1 MAQELQGAQ
10 HHASDE
16 RALLQVQSFE
26 PKDLVEDPIP
36 DVSKIHQQIQ
46 DIYRRDD
53 RPWIVGYSGGKD
65 STAALQLVYYA
76 LRDLPPSERRKPVY
90 VLCSDTLV
98 ETPPIVN
105 YIKTSLAQIQQ
116 AAQAEELPITATLV
130 EPELEDSFW
139 VSIIGKGYPSP
150 NRWFRWCTDRLKIRP
165 ANKFIME
172 KVSRFGEVIVVLG
185 VRRAESATRA
195 QSLQL
200 YRLEGT
206 PLRRHASLTNAYV
219 YAPIEDWSTDAV
231 WVYLLQVPSPWGG
244 NNRSLVTLY
253 RNSQMGECPLVID
266 TTTPS
271 CGNSRFGCWTCTV
284 VTKDHS
290 MEGFIESGQEWLQP
304 MLDLRNWLAE
314 IRNDPESR
322 SYKRRTG
329 EEGLG
334 PFTLE
339 TRHEILR
346 RLLEV
351 QNAVDHELI
360 RPKEV
365 ERIHAVWTQ
374 EGDWQGGVT
383 AIVQDAA
390 LSHLGPAHPESER
403 GYFGP
408 ADEAGLRKLCET
420 EGVPSDLVKRLLQAE
435 REAAGLARRRGIYE
449 RLDAI
454 LDEVWMTEEEVA
466 AHRAAALEALD
477 APEAAHPA

>member
-1 MAQELQGAQ
+1 MDEQLQAAE
-10 HHASDE
+10 HHGWNDS
-16 RALLQVQSFE
+16 ALLQVKFPP

-36 DVSKIHQQIQ
+36 DVAKIHRQLKDLYLQ
-46 DIYRRDD
+46 DD

-65 STAALQLVYYA
+65 STATLQLVYYT
-76 LRDLPPSERRKPVY
+76 LRHLPPDERRKPVY

-98 ETPPIVN
+98 ETPPIIE

-116 AAQAEELPITATLV
+116 AGQVEGLPITATLV

-139 VSIIGKGYPSP
+139 VSLIGKGYPSP
-150 NRWFRWCTDRLKIRP
+150 NRWFRWCTERLKIRP
-165 ANKFIME
+165 ANKFILE
-172 KVSRFGEVIVVLG
+172 QVSQFGEVIVVLG

-200 YRLEGT
+200 HRLEGT
-206 PLRRHASLTNAYV
+206 ALRRHASLPNAYV

-231 WVYLLQVPSPWGG
+231 WTYLLQVPSPWGG
-244 NNRSLVTLY
+244 NNRALVTLY
-253 RNSQMGECPLVID
+253 RSAHSGECPLVID

-284 VTKDHS
+284 VSKDHS

-314 IRNDPESR
+314 IRNDPEKR

-339 TRHEILR
+339 TRREILR
-346 RLLEV
+346 RLLEA
-351 QNAVDHELI
+351 QKAVDHQLI
-360 RPKEV
+360 KPKEV
-365 ERIHAVWTQ
+365 ERIHAIWTQ

-383 AIVQDAA
+383 DIVGEAA

-408 ADEAGLRKLCET
+408 GDEVVLRRLCET
-420 EGVPSDLVKRLLQAE
+420 EGVPPDLVKRLLQAE

-449 RLDAI
+449 RIHAI
-454 LDEVWMTEEEVA
+454 LDEAWMTEEEVT
-466 AHRAAALEALD
+466 AHRAAAMEVLN
-477 APEAAHPA
+477 APEAPHAA